1 MRRAHRSALA
11 LATPAGLSV
20 ACALLL
26 LAGGSRAEPPPV
38 RLPALQ
44 DMQIAGI
51 PPRAAQRYALHCM
64 GCHGDGQGVPGK
76 IPVLRDSLG
85 LYLRA
90 PEGREFLMRVPG
102 ASNSPLSDQAL
113 AEVLNWM
120 LMRFSANQLDAS
132 FRPYTGSEL
141 AAHRRPALSE
151 VMAHRRAL
159 VQRLARD
166 GPAPALEY

>member
-1 MRRAHRSALA
+1 MRTRRSALA
-11 LATPAGLSV
+11 LATLAGLSV

-26 LAGGSRAEPPPV
+26 PVGSSRAEPPLA
-38 RLPALQ
+38 RLPGLQ
-44 DMQIAGI
+44 DMQVPGI
-51 PPRAAQRYALHCM
+51 LPRAVQRYMLHCM

-76 IPVLRDSLG
+76 IPALRDSLG

-132 FRPYTGSEL
+132 FLPYTGSEL
-141 AAHRRPALSE
+141 ASHRRPALAE
-151 VMAHRRAL
+151 VVAHRRAL